1 MLTIAL
7 PKGSL
12 EEQTL
17 LLFKQADLPLRRG
30 VRDYNPTIDDPRI
43 SKVKILRPQEIPS
56 FVDQGYF
63 DMGITGLDWVLESG
77 ADVVE
82 VADLCYSKQ
91 GQGTVK
97 IVVAVPFDEAGIK
110 SARDVR
116 PGSKVTTEYPN
127 ITRNY
132 FEKLG
137 IPVDVFF
144 SYGATEAKVPD
155 FMDVVVDVTETGD
168 TLRRNGLKIV
178 DILMESNTKLIAN
191 KKSHEDPEKRKAMDD
206 IKTLLLGVLEAR
218 GKVLLEMN
226 VHTSRLEEVMA
237 LLPAMKKPTV
247 SPLHGS
253 EYVAVRTVA
262 DKSDVNV
269 LVPRLKAA
277 GVEDILEIDISKIV
291 Y

>member
-1 MLTIAL
+1 MLNIAL

-17 LLFKQADLPLRRG
+17 LLFEQADLPLRRG
-30 VRDYNPTIDDPRI
+30 IRDYSPTIEDTRI

-56 FVDQGYF
+56 FVEQGYF
-63 DMGITGLDWVLESG
+63 DLGVTGWDWVLESG
-77 ADVVE
+77 ADVVD
-82 VADLCYSKQ
+82 VTDLDYSKR
-91 GQGTVK
+91 GRGAVK
-97 IVVAVPFDEAGIK
+97 IVVAVPFDETEIK
-110 SARDVR
+110 SAGDIR
-116 PGSKVTTEYPN
+116 PDSKVTTEYPN
-127 ITRNY
+127 ITKNF

-137 IPVDVFF
+137 IPIEVFF

-168 TLRRNGLKIV
+168 TLRRNGLRII
-178 DILMESNTKLIAN
+178 DILMESKTKLIAN
-191 KKSHEDPEKRKAMDD
+191 KESYGDEEKRRAIDD

-226 VHTSRLEEVMA
+226 VHASCLEDVMA
-237 LLPAMKKPTV
+237 ILPAMKKPTV

-253 EYVAVRTVA
+253 DYVAVRTVA
-262 DKSDVNV
+262 DKSEVNV
-269 LVPRLKAA
+269 LIPELKAA
-277 GVEDILEIDISKIV
+277 GVEDILEIDISKII

>member
-1 MLTIAL
+1 MLNIAL

-17 LLFKQADLPLRRG
+17 LLFEQADLPLLRG
-30 VRDYNPTIDDPRI
+30 VRDYSPTIEDPHI

-56 FVDQGYF
+56 FVEQGYF
-63 DMGITGLDWVLESG
+63 DLGITGWDWVLESG
-77 ADVVE
+77 TDVVD
-82 VADLCYSKQ
+82 VTDLDYSKR
-91 GQGTVK
+91 GRGGVK
-97 IVVAVPFDEAGIK
+97 IVVAVPFDETEIK
-110 SARDVR
+110 SAEDIR

-127 ITRNY
+127 ITKNF

-137 IPVDVFF
+137 IPIEVFF

-168 TLRRNGLKIV
+168 TLRRNGLRIIDV
-178 DILMESNTKLIAN
+178 LMESKTKLIAN
-191 KKSHEDPEKRKAMDD
+191 KKSYEDKEKRIAIDD

-226 VHTSRLEEVMA
+226 VHASCLEKVMA
-237 LLPAMKKPTV
+237 ILPAMKKPTV

-253 EYVAVRTVA
+253 DYVAVRTVA

-269 LVPRLKAA
+269 LIPKLKAA
-277 GVEDILEIDISKIV
+277 GVEDILEIDISKII